1 MATIATAIVI
11 FAGLWIIWIGL
22 GMLVEPQRMR
32 DLLAMMASSQAINR
46 TEQSLRA
53 LVGIAMIVHAGDAKF
68 PAFFTIGGGF
78 LIVTAL
84 TLALIP
90 LRWHASYAIWW
101 ADTLKPWAVRVLSAP
116 AVLLGSLYIWTAI

>member
-11 FAGLWIIWIGL
+11 FAGMWIVWIGI

-32 DLLAMMASSQAINR
+32 DLLAMMASSQRINL

-53 LVGIAMIVHAGDAKF
+53 LVGIAMIVHADAAKF
-68 PAFFTIGGGF
+68 PTFFLIGGGF
-78 LIVTAL
+78 LVVTAL
-84 TLALIP
+84 ALAVIP

-101 ADTLKPWAVRVLSAP
+101 ADKLKPWAVRLLSAP
-116 AVLLGSLYIWTAI
+116 AIALGGLLIWAAV